1 MRAGERDMSASKIR
15 QLAGERAPTTHGSGE
30 ALASCHGLRC
40 GAKAGVRGSLPE
52 ATVRSA
58 GDGAMRGVGSLL
70 LARPA
75 EVARRSLD
83 AAKGLALPALGT
95 VGDGAGRGILDAS
108 LFK

>member
-1 MRAGERDMSASKIR
+1 MRAGERHECKQDSPTCGRASSNDTWQR
-15 QLAGERAPTTHGSGE
+15 RSSSFVPWLVPR
-30 ALASCHGLRC
+30 
-40 GAKAGVRGSLPE
+40 AKAGARGSLPE
-52 ATVRSA
+52 AAVRSA
-58 GDGAMRGVGSLL
+58 GDGAMRGVGSSL

>member
-1 MRAGERDMSASKIR
+1 MRAGETDMSASKIR
-15 QLAGERAPTTHGSGE
+15 QLAGERAPTTHGS
-30 ALASCHGLRC
+30 ARSSSFVPWLAPR
-40 GAKAGVRGSLPE
+40 AKAGARGSLPE
-52 ATVRSA
+52 AAVRSA
-58 GDGAMRGVGSLL
+58 GDGAMRGVGSSL